1 MAMKK
6 ILFTL
11 AATVLLTLCSCSKE
25 RQCKCVTT
33 DVPDDGRLKILV
45 VDRSLKCESI
55 TEMGFEVMAPG
66 EQGQTLERVD
76 MHTVSCRD
84 WDEK

>member
-1 MAMKK
+1 MMKK
-6 ILFTL
+6 
-11 AATVLLTLCSCSKE
+11 VLTLTAVALLMLCASCSKE

-33 DVPDDGRLKILV
+33 DVPDDGVLKILV
-45 VDRSLKCESI
+45 VDRQMKCDNI
-55 TEMGFEVMAPG
+55 TEMGFEQKIVDDN
-66 EQGQTLERVD
+66 GQTLQRID

>member
-1 MAMKK
+1 MTKK
-6 ILFTL
+6 LLMLFT
-11 AATVLLTLCSCSKE
+11 AAVLTLCASCSKE

-33 DVPDDGRLKILV
+33 DVPDDGLLKILV
-45 VDRSLKCESI
+45 IDRQMKCDNI
-55 TEMGFEVMAPG
+55 TEMGFEQKVVDDN
-66 EQGQTLERVD
+66 GQTLQRVD

>member
-1 MAMKK
+1 MVMKK

-11 AATVLLTLCSCSKE
+11 AAAVLLTLCSCSKE

-33 DVPDDGRLKILV
+33 DVPDDGRLKIMV
-45 VDRSLKCESI
+45 VDRGLKCESI
-55 TEMGFEVMAPG
+55 TEMGFEQKIVD
-66 EQGQTLERVD
+66 ENGQTLQRVD